1 MLGKR
6 YWKYV
11 KDQNKIENPFKKII
25 QEKELPEAMKDK
37 VINNI
42 NLIKLSLELSELF
55 LVSIPD
61 VMFNFLETE
70 KEKTEGDSD
79 KEDNNEK
86 NNK

>member
-1 MLGKR
+1 M
-6 YWKYV
+6 

-70 KEKTEGDSD
+70 KEKTEDDSD
-79 KEDNNEK
+79 EESQGNNEK
-86 NNK
+86 NDK

>member
-1 MLGKR
+1 M
-6 YWKYV
+6 

-25 QEKELPEAMKDK
+25 QEKELPEAMKEK

-70 KEKTEGDSD
+70 KDKKVNDSD
-79 KEDNNEK
+79 EESQDNYK
-86 NNK
+86 KKR